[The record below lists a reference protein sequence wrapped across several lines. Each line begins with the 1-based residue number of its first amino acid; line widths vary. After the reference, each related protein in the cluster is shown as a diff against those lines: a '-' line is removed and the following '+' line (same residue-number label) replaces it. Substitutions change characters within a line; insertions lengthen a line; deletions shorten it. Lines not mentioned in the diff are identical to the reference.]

1 LWYWAAEALAEA
13 GYVVLYATVGGNS
26 VPHTIDA
33 TDFFV
38 STPTSPTARGDF
50 NPWWARLDRDRLGIV
65 GHSGAAGVA
74 LDVGNRDPRFDAI
87 VAWDPAASASFEGVT
102 PRTPT
107 MIQVADYTLREG
119 PVPRAEKP
127 VPAPGSKYTFFDAI
141 RAAGVDAMQV
151 APRASTHLDW
161 TRFAAANPFGPSIDH
176 GVYGE
181 MVATYYSI
189 AWLDRYVA
197 TTPRKDALR
206 RLTASG
212 TDRFDR
218 SADVHSI
225 GSGFFDVRKA
235 ERTSKPEAGNVP
247 ITIGGTPVRNLLS
260 FEYDTR
266 YSLNAGARSCDDV
279 RAGCR

>member
-1 LWYWAAEALAEA
+1 MIGSGSSVTRGRPDVALN
-13 GYVVLYATVGGNS
+13 VGNS
-26 VPHTIDA
+26 
-33 TDFFV
+33 
-38 STPTSPTARGDF
+38 
-50 NPWWARLDRDRLGIV
+50 
-65 GHSGAAGVA
+65 
-74 LDVGNRDPRFDAI
+74 DPRFDAI

-102 PRTPT
+102 PRVPT
-107 MIQVADYTLREG
+107 MIQAADYTLREG

-141 RAAGVDAMQV
+141 RTAGVDAMQV

-181 MVATYYSI
+181 TVATYYTL

-197 TTPRKDALR
+197 ASGAAHTRAAERQSKTLAKDALR

-212 TDRFDR
+212 TERFDR
-218 SADVHSI
+218 SADAHSI
-225 GSGFFDVRKA
+225 GAGFFDARKA
-235 ERTSKPEAGNVP
+235 DKAHEPEAGNVP
-247 ITIGGTPVRNLLS
+247 VTIGGMPVRNLLS
-260 FEYDTR
+260 FQYDTR
-266 YSLNAGARSCDDV
+266 YSLDGGARICDDV